1 MSDYQVKSSDARRF
15 VVTAENEKIGELNY
29 DNWYSFKSELLLT
42 TGEAFQVEPNG
53 FWGTTIELKKAGV
66 VLLYFKMHR
75 DGNIIIKTMF
85 DTEES
90 NYNFK
95 YKGIFKTSF
104 VLQDENEKVFLE
116 IQPDFQW
123 SKRSYDYR
131 ISTTAEFDQIS
142 HNKVL
147 LLTTVHCS
155 NYFMHMMSGTVLSG
169 M

>member
-1 MSDYQVKSSDARRF
+1 MSDYQVKSSDTRRF
-15 VVTAENEKIGELNY
+15 VVTAENEEVGELNY
-29 DNWYSFKSELLLT
+29 DSWYSFKSELLLT
-42 TGEAFQVEPNG
+42 TGEAFQVEPKG

-66 VLLYFKMHR
+66 VLLNFKMHW
-75 DGNIIIKTMF
+75 DGNIIIKTRF

-95 YKGIFKTSF
+95 YKSIFKTSF

-123 SKRSYDYR
+123 SKLSYDYR
-131 ISTTAEFDQIS
+131 ISTTDEFDQIS
-142 HNKVL
+142 YNKVL
-147 LLTTVHCS
+147 LLTTVHCA
-155 NYFMHMMSGTVLSG
+155 NYFMHIMSGTVLSG

>member
-1 MSDYQVKSSDARRF
+1 MSDYQFKSSDARRF
-15 VVTAENEKIGELNY
+15 MVTAENEKIGELSY

-42 TGEAFQVEPNG
+42 TGEAFQVEPKG
-53 FWGTTIELKKAGV
+53 FWGTTIELRKAGV
-66 VLLYFKMHR
+66 VLLNFKMHW
-75 DGNIIIKTMF
+75 DGSVIIKTRF
-85 DTEES
+85 DNEES

-123 SKRSYDYR
+123 SKLSYYYR
-131 ISTTAEFDQIS
+131 ISTTDEFDQIYR
-142 HNKVL
+142 NKVL
-147 LLTTVHCS
+147 LLTTVHCA
-155 NYFMHMMSGTVLSG
+155 NYFKHMMSETVLSG

>member
-1 MSDYQVKSSDARRF
+1 M
-15 VVTAENEKIGELNY
+15 VTAENEKIGELNY
-29 DNWYSFKSELLLT
+29 DNWFSFKFELLLT
-42 TGEAFQVEPNG
+42 TGEAFQVEPKG
-53 FWGTTIELKKAGV
+53 FWGTTIELRKAGV
-66 VLLYFKMHR
+66 VLLNFKMHW
-75 DGNIIIKTMF
+75 DGNIIIKTRF
-85 DTEES
+85 ENEES
-90 NYNFK
+90 NYNLK

-123 SKRSYDYR
+123 SKLSYDYI
-131 ISTTAEFDQIS
+131 ISTTDEFDQIS

-147 LLTTVHCS
+147 LLTTVHCA